1 MAVES
6 KCLCQK
12 INYSKKLDYFLLYV
26 LFAHIALL
34 LKMFQER
41 TDYSPVDMEITS
53 KASNTLRPETPRI
66 GESISREDHS
76 VVRRNLMNSCCD
88 VNAIGTPLQA
98 STPCCM
104 DSTSVRQN
112 TENDQ
117 SFVYKFISW
126 ICVFILGS
134 AALIEL
140 YQHFPGYMLL
150 GLTKEYVELLSFC
163 LCYFLQLL

>member
-1 MAVES
+1 MCPSCGCRIKMFVPE
-6 KCLCQK
+6 K
-12 INYSKKLDYFLLYV
+12 IIYSKKLDYFLLYV

-53 KASNTLRPETPRI
+53 GASNTLRPGTPRI
-66 GESISREDHS
+66 CESVSREDHS
-76 VVRRNLMNSCCD
+76 VVPRNLMNSFRD
-88 VNAIGTPLQA
+88 VNAIGTPFQA
-98 STPCCM
+98 SAPRCV

-112 TENDQ
+112 TENDN

-134 AALIEL
+134 
-140 YQHFPGYMLL
+140 LL
-150 GLTKEYVELLSFC
+150 CLSYTNIFLDTFC
-163 LCYFLQLL
+163 WA